1 MERAKTILNA
11 SLLWRA
17 LTALCLWC
25 GAQWENSGVV
35 QWFLHPRGWS
45 RAASEGSVFYRL
57 WAWVRYG
64 LCRLYRAL
72 GLDRLFALSLIH
84 I

>member
-25 GAQWENSGVV
+25 GTQWETSGVV

-45 RAASEGSVFYRL
+45 RAASEGSVVYGL
-57 WAWVRYG
+57 WAWGR
-64 LCRLYRAL
+64 
-72 GLDRLFALSLIH
+72 
-84 I
+84 

>member
-35 QWFLHPRGWS
+35 QWFLHPRGWRNHWTTPLFSHWAPHHRHRAVSARQS
-45 RAASEGSVFYRL
+45 RLAFRIVFARSM
-57 WAWVRYG
+57 A
-64 LCRLYRAL
+64 
-72 GLDRLFALSLIH
+72 
-84 I
+84 